1 MPASAPLSAGTS
13 LPPARTPALDGLR
26 GLAIALVVLFHVNLL
41 GCGWIGVQ
49 LFFVL
54 SGYLITQQLLALR
67 ERHTLSGYLKIFYA
81 RRALRIFPAYYVYL
95 GLMLLLAATLARH
108 TDEGQRVLAQSPS
121 AALYFYNW
129 SAMAADHERTFFL
142 SHLWSL
148 AIEEQFYLLWP
159 LLLFALR
166 GAPLSRVL
174 WSLILLGP
182 LLRAGIFTVWPAPA
196 TVAICTLSQLDA
208 FATGALLT
216 QIRQWPRPGLKLALV
231 LLAALLLGLLG
242 SSDARM
248 PLTLG
253 YANGLSQHA
262 QFIWGY
268 SVVNL
273 LGAALLLAVLQGW
286 GARIFTHTWAR
297 RVGER
302 SYALYLWHFPL
313 AHVLG
318 ALIPLLQ
325 AKSGLSVIP
334 ATLLW
339 LPLYLSAL
347 WAISAASW
355 RWVEAPAQALK
366 SRFSQ

>member
-1 MPASAPLSAGTS
+1 
-13 LPPARTPALDGLR
+13 
-26 GLAIALVVLFHVNLL
+26 
-41 GCGWIGVQ
+41 
-49 LFFVL
+49 
-54 SGYLITQQLLALR
+54 
-67 ERHTLSGYLKIFYA
+67 
-81 RRALRIFPAYYVYL
+81 
-95 GLMLLLAATLARH
+95 MLW
-108 TDEGQRVLAQSPS
+108 G
-121 AALYFYNW
+121 
-129 SAMAADHERTFFL
+129 
-142 SHLWSL
+142 
-148 AIEEQFYLLWP
+148 
-159 LLLFALR
+159 
-166 GAPLSRVL
+166 
-174 WSLILLGP
+174 LILLGP

-196 TVAICTLSQLDA
+196 AVAICTLSQIDA

-216 QIRQWPRPGLKLALV
+216 QIRQWPRPGLRLALA
-231 LLAALLLGLLG
+231 LLATLLLGLLG
-242 SSDARM
+242 SNNVQM

-253 YANGLSQHA
+253 YANGLAQHL

-268 SVVNL
+268 SLINL

-286 GARIFTHTWAR
+286 GARAFTHPWAR

-325 AKSGLSVIP
+325 ASTDLSVIV

-339 LPLYLSAL
+339 LPLYLTLL

-366 SRFSQ
+366 SRFS